1 MLVFKGYNMFF
12 YTSGDDAPGIT
23 DAYWLRFRST
33 NLGTAGCGLRA
44 TLLSALWPLGAFF
57 QGGKDG
63 KKICEGSGK
72 RSRHQIFS
80 SNFVWNLGWNDD
92 FIKMEI
98 CFWLMNWE
106 MICVARWSLNSL
118 RGHCIRTLP
127 RSWSPSPTKTRIFG
141 KTPASKRA
149 ITGRGLGLRWVNLF
163 IQVVPNS
170 GPLQIQRSILSTR

>member
-23 DAYWLRFRST
+23 DAYRLRFRST

-72 RSRHQIFS
+72 FS
-80 SNFVWNLGWNDD
+80 ASWKWEKVTPSNC
-92 FIKMEI
+92 FIKFGLKLRME
-98 CFWLMNWE
+98 
-106 MICVARWSLNSL
+106 
-118 RGHCIRTLP
+118 
-127 RSWSPSPTKTRIFG
+127 
-141 KTPASKRA
+141 
-149 ITGRGLGLRWVNLF
+149 
-163 IQVVPNS
+163 
-170 GPLQIQRSILSTR
+170 